1 MAVCAACNAE
11 VAPGSRW
18 CSVCHTNVQDP
29 EAGKLASPAKRL
41 IAYILDL
48 IIPVI
53 AISMMVG
60 MSEGSDFGAIFGTIL
75 FLAYIVGAI
84 YLFLRGTTP
93 GKRVMGMYVVK
104 ENGKR
109 AGLLTMLLR
118 ETVGKWLS
126 GLVMSLGWIWI
137 LIDKENQGWHDKL
150 ASTYVVG

>member
-1 MAVCAACNAE
+1 MAVCSSCSAE
-11 VAPGSRW
+11 VAPGVRW
-18 CSVCHTNVQDP
+18 CTVCHTNVQAP
-29 EAGKLASPAKRL
+29 EVGKLASPAKRL
-41 IAYILDL
+41 IAFILDL

-53 AISMMVG
+53 ALSMLIG
-60 MSEGSDFGAIFGTIL
+60 MSESSTFMSILGTL
-75 FLAYIVGAI
+75 LYLAYIVGAI

-93 GKRVMGMYVVK
+93 GKRVMGMFVVK

>member
-1 MAVCAACNAE
+1 MAVCPACNAE
-11 VAPGSRW
+11 VAPGVRW
-18 CSVCHTNVQDP
+18 CTVCHTNVQD
-29 EAGKLASPAKRL
+29 AAVGKLASPGKRL
-41 IAYILDL
+41 LAYILDL

-53 AISMMVG
+53 AFSMLIG
-60 MSEGSDFGAIFGTIL
+60 MSESSSFLGVIGFLL
-75 FLAYIVGAI
+75 FLAYVVGAI
-84 YLFLRGTTP
+84 YLFIRGTTP
-93 GKRVMGMYVVK
+93 GKRVLGMFVVK

-118 ETVGKWLS
+118 ETIGKWLS